1 MKQGIMW
8 QVKRKEEGVKVCEAR
23 HYVASKEK
31 GEGSEGCE
39 ARHYVASKEERGGS
53 EGL

>member
-23 HYVASKEK
+23 HYVASKE
-31 GEGSEGCE
+31 EG
-39 ARHYVASKEERGGS
+39 GGS
-53 EGL
+53 EGLLSKALCDK

>member
-8 QVKRKEEGVKVCEAR
+8 QVKRREKGVK
-23 HYVASKEK
+23 
-31 GEGSEGCE
+31 GCE
-39 ARHYVASKEERGGS
+39 ARHYVASKEERGGVKVCEARHYVASKEEGGGS

>member
-23 HYVASKEK
+23 HYVASKE
-31 GEGSEGCE
+31 GEEGVKVCE
-39 ARHYVASKEERGGS
+39 ARHYVASKEEGGGS